1 MFKKARSGR
10 DAFTFSLYGMTT
22 IASFTLAPAIA
33 DDRINKA
40 SSDRCVRSG
49 GHSRRAIHRVED
61 FLGRYFAPGCA
72 QVPQT

>member
-10 DAFTFSLYGMTT
+10 DAFTFSLHGMTT

-40 SSDRCVRSG
+40 ASDRRDRSR
-49 GHSRRAIHRVED
+49 GHGRRAIHHVED
-61 FLGRYFAPGCA
+61 FLGHYFAPGCA
-72 QVPQT
+72 RVPEA